1 MPALLAGLLA
11 LASSGCALWGIPRVP
26 RQLEQPW
33 AADWNWRLDAAPTRF
48 EHPCATL
55 EFSGW
60 ADGFLETCAPYR
72 SSQQGEC
79 VHRQNWVRARS
90 RQCQAWVAY
99 LLRNHNQQVRD
110 DAIFEPSMRVDP

>member
-1 MPALLAGLLA
+1 VPALLAGLLA

-72 SSQQGEC
+72 SSQQGELELS
-79 VHRQNWVRARS
+79 RS
-90 RQCQAWVAY
+90 RRQLSAEDTPRALVVDC
-99 LLRNHNQQVRD
+99 LRSL
-110 DAIFEPSMRVDP
+110 P